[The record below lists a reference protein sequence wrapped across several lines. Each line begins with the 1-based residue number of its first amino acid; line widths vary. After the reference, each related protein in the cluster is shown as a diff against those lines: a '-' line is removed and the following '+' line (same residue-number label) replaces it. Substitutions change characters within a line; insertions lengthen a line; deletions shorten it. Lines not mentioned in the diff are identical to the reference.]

1 MHITATIVLLTL
13 LPATAC
19 AGDTNTFSM
28 GSTLL
33 QTAWALLV
41 VVGLILALY
50 GLARK
55 RLLFTRVTGGV
66 IQVVEMRALN
76 PRSSLALVEVRGQE
90 FLVGVGAS
98 GIHLIAE
105 LSPEKKPTPE
115 FESLLKEV
123 Q

>member
-1 MHITATIVLLTL
+1 MIPTLFLLLL
-13 LPATAC
+13 LPTTAC

-90 FLVGVGAS
+90 FLLGVGAS

-105 LSPEKKPTPE
+105 LSPGEKTPPE
-115 FESLLKEV
+115 FESLLKEA